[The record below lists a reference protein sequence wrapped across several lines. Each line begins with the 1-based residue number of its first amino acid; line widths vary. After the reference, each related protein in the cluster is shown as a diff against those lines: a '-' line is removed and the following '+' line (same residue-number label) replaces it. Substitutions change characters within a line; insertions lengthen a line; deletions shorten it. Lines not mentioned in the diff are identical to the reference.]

1 VIAPEKILL
10 RATALVA
17 LAAVGCGGPTAPSA
31 PRYDG
36 PLAVVCPPALTI
48 PATSTNGAAV
58 HYPHAATTG
67 GQLPVTVACTPGSGL
82 VFAIGTTTVS
92 CTATDAAAMRAS
104 CEFPITVSPPPRL
117 ARTNFMAF
125 GDSITAGE
133 VTVPLLL
140 TAADGH
146 APLTR
151 QVVVPTVSYPTVLER
166 MMAGRYVG
174 QEPHVENEGR
184 SGESA
189 AEAEPRLLRALVT
202 DRPDVVLLL
211 MGYNDLGSSAQRL
224 RAVDTMERMAKD
236 ARGYGARVFIA
247 TLTPGIPGRQRSL
260 EPSAILAYND
270 ELRIIA
276 AGEGAVLVD
285 LHRAF
290 LPQAAAWIGVDGLH
304 PTEAGYALIAET
316 FFAAIRADLERD

>member
-1 VIAPEKILL
+1 MISAERILL
-10 RATALVA
+10 GATGLVA
-17 LAAVGCGGPTAPSA
+17 LAAVGCGGPTAPS
-31 PRYDG
+31 PRHTDG
-36 PLAVVCPPALTI
+36 PLAVICPPALTT
-48 PATSTNGAAV
+48 PATSINGAVV

-67 GQLPVTVACTPGSGL
+67 GQLPVTVACAPGSGL
-82 VFAIGTTTVS
+82 DFAIGTTAVS
-92 CTATDAAAMRAS
+92 CTATDAAAATAS
-104 CEFPITVSPPPRL
+104 CEFTVAVSPPPRL

-133 VTVPLLL
+133 VTAPLSLR
-140 TAADGH
+140 AADGL

-151 QVVVPTVSYPTVLER
+151 QVVVPSVSYPTVLER
-166 MMAGRYVG
+166 MLLRRFVG

-189 AEAEPRLLRALVT
+189 AQAEPRLLRALVT

-270 ELRIIA
+270 ELRTIA

-285 LHRAF
+285 LYWAV
-290 LPQAAAWIGVDGLH
+290 LPQLGAWIGVDGLH